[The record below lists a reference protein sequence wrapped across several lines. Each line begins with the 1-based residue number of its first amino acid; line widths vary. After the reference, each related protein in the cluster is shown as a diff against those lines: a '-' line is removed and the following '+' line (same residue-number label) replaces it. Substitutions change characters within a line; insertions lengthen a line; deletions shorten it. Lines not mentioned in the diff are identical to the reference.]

1 MTRKIKTRTKKQ
13 KTRKRNKSKI
23 NKSKKNVSNKY
34 FGGAASDG
42 IKPTDDVLTTN
53 PDSTIKEAIQTDP
66 TTVNTKP
73 GPVAESVQ
81 NLANKTD
88 AALSDAA
95 QNAKNI
101 KDAASNS
108 ANEFGKAAS
117 EGANNAIS
125 SVTDG
130 LADASQG
137 LNEGLDN
144 ASKLADSA
152 SQSLNEGLDNV
163 SNAVSDLGNAA
174 SVGLRKNRADFLA
187 KIKERKSQVTDL
199 HENVK
204 KNLTVKGL
212 PHDIDE
218 LKEKYETSNG
228 DEDIRNSLE
237 LENALKL
244 HEQVEQILE
253 NPLIENLIDSSNE
266 QVNQILASGMK
277 MFGNAVTTAGES
289 IPLVGEVVV
298 LENMFRH
305 FLYNISDGSEAAT
318 KIEQNLDQL
327 SNIVSDIGKVKD
339 AAKKKDDT
347 PPNATTAET
356 TVPRS
361 DDENEL
367 TNDKKPPNAT
377 TAETTVP
384 RLDGES
390 GEQIQTPEAE
400 QVNQIQT
407 PAAEPPAKQEANP
420 VKSIEPPPAEQ
431 KAKSTGIP
439 SHVMARIDELAKIAE
454 LKKNMEKLSL
464 QLDVATEGHHTPSTS
479 TATEI
484 KKKKDD
490 LDAATNAYETALN
503 NSKKNNGITGGG
515 AMSAMQRRINTS
527 IEGFLQSSILNVW

>member
-34 FGGAASDG
+34 FGGAVMR
-42 IKPTDDVLTTN
+42 PQTDVLTTN
-53 PDSTIKEAIQTDP
+53 PDSTIKEGIQTDP

-81 NLANKTD
+81 KLANKTD

-108 ANEFGKAAS
+108 ENEFGKAAS

-152 SQSLNEGLDNV
+152 SQGLNDGLNDASKLADSASQSLN
-163 SNAVSDLGNAA
+163 DLGNAA

-305 FLYNISDGSEAAT
+305 FLYNMSDGSEAAT

-339 AAKKKDDT
+339 AAKKKDDDKPPEKSGSESDDENELTNDT

-361 DDENEL
+361 N
-367 TNDKKPPNAT
+367 
-377 TAETTVP
+377 
-384 RLDGES
+384 GES
-390 GEQIQTPEAE
+390 GEQIQTPEANPVE
-400 QVNQIQT
+400 TI
-407 PAAEPPAKQEANP
+407 EPPAAKQEANP

-431 KAKSTGIP
+431 KANSTGTTP
-439 SHVMARIDELAKIAE
+439 SQVNPSISRLDELKN
-454 LKKNMEKLSL
+454 KKDKAYRDYNNAS
-464 QLDVATEGHHTPSTS
+464 QDAQYTYIDPND
-479 TATEI
+479 I
-484 KKKKDD
+484 KKLKDD
-490 LDAATNAYETALN
+490 YNNAENAYEAE
-503 NSKKNNGITGGG
+503 KNRLGITGGG

-527 IEGFLQSSILNVW
+527 IHDFLQSSILNPW